1 MSNEHCEKMARE
13 YILKY
18 KSSFA
23 KGKSRV
29 TKKEIN
35 AAIRTVARE
44 IKSLS
49 ASPRQIATR

>member
-1 MSNEHCEKMARE
+1 MSDQEAQKLAKE
-13 YILKY
+13 YILKH

-23 KGKSRV
+23 KGKTRV

-44 IKSLS
+44 IRSMS
-49 ASPRQIATR
+49 ASPRANAQ